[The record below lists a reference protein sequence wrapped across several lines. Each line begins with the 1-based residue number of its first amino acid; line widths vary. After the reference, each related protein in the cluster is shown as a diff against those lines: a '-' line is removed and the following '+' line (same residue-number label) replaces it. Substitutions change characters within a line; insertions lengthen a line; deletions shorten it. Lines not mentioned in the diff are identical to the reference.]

1 MSKVMIV
8 EAFLP
13 GVSTTFLRLAGFRRL
28 EIAVEDVRSGG
39 WGRRRHLPLLALLL
53 LAACLVSGVAHADFD
68 EAGGKADPPA
78 SSEVTQEGA
87 EVLVVAGETQYD
99 TSAEQALMAFPEGAS
114 RAIVASGDIPVD
126 ALAATS
132 LAGALECPI
141 LLTAKAE
148 LPSSVSLALKTLG
161 VEEVVVVGGPA
172 VVSSSVERALGN
184 KGLSVE
190 RLYGDSQ
197 FDTQMAIYDYGEER
211 GLWDGSDT
219 LIVASG
225 LAVSAADALS
235 ASPIA
240 YRLKA
245 PVILADS
252 EGSIPGVTAAA
263 FAAQSRY
270 TRVLLIGGRAVVSD
284 VSYGYMAALTMLNTG
299 EENVIRLAGETLYD
313 TSAAVAQWAVDQGIL
328 GWDGLA
334 FSTGRTPFDSIG
346 GSVVQGAFGSV
357 LLLIDPGHTACLDAA
372 ARFEGPVSSLVFFGG
387 EAVMPTSLRD
397 SICEVLVPPAP
408 SDEDEEDGED
418 EDAEAG
424 DSDSDQGA
432 SGGSESTEDPAGG
445 AAAGGS
451 SSAGATDEGSGSQSA
466 AGGGAS
472 SGPSASSDVSDDSES
487 AEGGVEDGE

>member
-8 EAFLP
+8 EMFLL
-13 GVSTTFLRLAGFRRL
+13 GVSTTFLRFAGFRRL

-39 WGRRRHLPLLALLL
+39 WGGRRHLPLLALLL

-172 VVSSSVERALGN
+172 VVSSSVERALEN
-184 KGLSVE
+184 KDLSVE

-270 TRVLLIGGRAVVSD
+270 TRVLLIGGQAVVSD

-299 EENVIRLAGETLYD
+299 EGNVIRLAGETLYD
-313 TSAAVAQWAVDQGIL
+313 TSAVVAQWAVDQGIL

-346 GSVVQGAFGSV
+346 GSVVQGASGSV
-357 LLLIDPGHTACLDAA
+357 LLLIDPGHTVCLDAA

-387 EAVMPTSLRD
+387 EAVMPSSLRD

-408 SDEDEEDGED
+408 SDEGED
-418 EDAEAG
+418 EGEDEGAASG
-424 DSDSDQGA
+424 GSDSDQSA
-432 SGGSESTEDPAGG
+432 SGGSESTEAPAGG

-451 SSAGATDEGSGSQSA
+451 SSAGATDEGSGSQSV